1 MRYKAVSTTTDLP
14 IALSSTELAPPDTK
28 FMYYPRIKCL
38 DCPGKL
44 YTPGPD
50 LGLADFEVHTKN
62 RLHREKVE
70 RRKSVEVYMKNK
82 VHREKI
88 EEKPGKTV
96 QLPSSPKPEPDEPGA
111 VRLNGKPTSI
121 NALPA
126 ISRDYE
132 DSGEQKVSPL
142 REPSG
147 GRELK
152 RYSRS
157 VTGAE
162 KLEVPVNDVEKLD
175 EKLGKPVRLSSARER
190 GLDEPGTMPTT
201 SSYWSV
207 PEQTDFHNLV
217 RYFGTNWKA
226 IADTMKT
233 KSHIMVCKLGLC
245 SRSNIY

>member
-14 IALSSTELAPPDTK
+14 IALSSTELAPPGTK

-50 LGLADFEVHTKN
+50 LGLANFEVHTKN

-70 RRKSVEVYMKNK
+70 RRKSFEVYTKNQ
-82 VHREKI
+82 VHREK
-88 EEKPGKTV
+88 
-96 QLPSSPKPEPDEPGA
+96 LPSSPKPEPDEPGI

-190 GLDEPGTMPTT
+190 GLDEPGTMPTM
-201 SSYWSV
+201 SSY
-207 PEQTDFHNLV
+207 
-217 RYFGTNWKA
+217 
-226 IADTMKT
+226 
-233 KSHIMVCKLGLC
+233 
-245 SRSNIY
+245 